1 MILILS
7 QSVRIVIILKI
18 LWYRCTGFS
27 AIDLLLAIK
36 KFFLA
41 NQRLT

>member
-18 LWYRCTGFS
+18 SWYGCTDFS
-27 AIDLLLAIK
+27 SFDLLLAIK

-41 NQRLT
+41 KQRLT